1 MEKQIGNYS
10 FIVGVIIAVVLGI
23 ASSRLPSNAAS
34 WLLSILIVLGL
45 LVGLLNVSG
54 KETKEF
60 LWVTVALVVVAF
72 AGSAQVNL
80 WSDVELIGEFLKGVF
95 DSILAFVVPASVVV
109 ALKDVWELAKGSQ

>member
-10 FIVGVIIAVVLGI
+10 FIIGVIIAVVLGL
-23 ASSRLPSNAAS
+23 AAPRLGAAAD
-34 WLLSILIVLGL
+34 WLWSLLIVLGL
-45 LVGLLNVSG
+45 VVGFLNVSG

-72 AGSAQVNL
+72 AGSAQVNS
-80 WSDVELIGEFLKGVF
+80 WEKVQWIGTFLKGIF

-109 ALKDVWELAKGSQ
+109 ALKEVWELAKPNE

>member
-10 FIVGVIIAVVLGI
+10 FIIGVIIAVVLGL
-23 ASSRLPSNAAS
+23 AAPRLGTAAA
-34 WLLSILIVLGL
+34 WLWSLLIVLGL
-45 LVGLLNVSG
+45 IMGFLNVSG

-72 AGSAQVNL
+72 AGSAQINS
-80 WSDVELIGEFLKGVF
+80 WSNVQLIGPYLKGVF

-109 ALKDVWELAKGSQ
+109 ALKDVWGRAKGE

>member
-10 FIVGVIIAVVLGI
+10 FIIGVIVAVVLG
-23 ASSRLPSNAAS
+23 LAAPKLGTATA
-34 WLLSILIVLGL
+34 WLWSLLVVLGL
-45 LVGLLNVSG
+45 IVGFLNVSG

-72 AGSAQVNL
+72 AGSAQINS
-80 WSDVELIGEFLKGVF
+80 WSNVELIGPYLKGIF

-109 ALKDVWELAKGSQ
+109 GLKDVWELAKGE

>member
-10 FIVGVIIAVVLGI
+10 FIIGVIVAVVLG
-23 ASSRLPSNAAS
+23 LAAPKLGTATA
-34 WLLSILIVLGL
+34 WLRSLLVVLGL
-45 LVGLLNVSG
+45 VVGFLNVSG

-72 AGSAQVNL
+72 AGSAQINS
-80 WSDVELIGEFLKGVF
+80 WSNVELIGPYLKGIF

-109 ALKDVWELAKGSQ
+109 GLKDVWELAKGE